1 MGESDLTQN
10 KASRF
15 IKVIALLIAVALAL
29 FHIYTSSIGI
39 LSGYALAS
47 IHWLLVGVY
56 IVITKPLKIK
66 GGLIID
72 IALIITNIFLSAYL
86 IRLQEEMIYRSGVYT
101 DFEVALAVV
110 AIICALA
117 IAGRVLEKSLSI
129 MSIIFIAYALFGYL
143 IPGMFHTVKFSL
155 SRIATYLYTS
165 TDGLYGST
173 LLVSAQYIFIF
184 LIFGSALEITGAGQF
199 FVDLA
204 LSFTGKYRGGPA
216 QASVY
221 ASMLMGT
228 ISGSGAAN
236 VAATGPFTIPLM
248 KRVGYKSDNAAAI
261 ASVAAS
267 GGQVM
272 PPVMGA
278 VAFMMS
284 EITGI
289 EYGKIAI
296 AAFVPGA
303 LYYVALSFIV
313 YFKARQDN
321 MEVIPKEELVR
332 PWDVFKKGWL
342 YLAPIA
348 LLAYLLLNGYSAQR
362 AALIGTAVTLIIGFI
377 LNRKVICL
385 ASFKKMCLDSADGIR
400 SIAASCLL
408 AGIIIGVL
416 NITGLGL
423 KLSQIIVSLSAGNLV
438 IGLILAMV
446 ASLILGLGLPTSASY
461 LILAVLVAPALTEMG
476 ASVLASHLFLI
487 YFAALS
493 SISPPVAITVFTASG
508 IAKADNMKA
517 GWLSMFYALG
527 GILLP
532 FMFVLNENY
541 LLHGTVFSIS
551 VTILMGVLG
560 AILLAAGIIGWCI
573 RNLNIF
579 ARIIMLVT
587 GTMVML
593 ADPLITTIGL
603 VVGGITIGIVY
614 VINKK
619 KSNLGEVSA

>member
-1 MGESDLTQN
+1 MGDLTN
-10 KASRF
+10 GKSTK
-15 IKVIALLIAVALAL
+15 IVNTIILILAIVLAV
-29 FHIYTSSIGI
+29 FHIYTASIGI
-39 LSGYALAS
+39 LPGYAQAS

-56 IVITKPLKIK
+56 IVLTKPLKTKLGKVFDLI
-66 GGLIID
+66 LII
-72 IALIITNIFLSAYL
+72 LNIFLSVYL
-86 IRLQEEMIYRSGVYT
+86 INLQEEMVYRSGVYT
-101 DFEVALAVV
+101 DFEVVLAVI
-110 AIICALA
+110 AIICAIA
-117 IAGRVLEKSLSI
+117 ISARVLERSLSI
-129 MSIIFIAYALFGYL
+129 MSIIFIVYSLLGYL
-143 IPGMFHTVKFSL
+143 IPGMFHTVKFSVG
-155 SRIATYLYTS
+155 RIATYLYTS

-184 LIFGSALEITGAGQF
+184 LIFGSVLEITGAGQF

-248 KRVGYKSDNAAAI
+248 KRVGYKSDETAAI

-278 VAFMMS
+278 VAFLMS

-303 LYYVALSFIV
+303 LYYIVLSFIV
-313 YFKARQDN
+313 YFSARKDN
-321 MEVIPKEELVR
+321 MEVIPKEELLR

-342 YLAPIA
+342 YLTPIV
-348 LLAYLLLNGYSAQR
+348 LLAYMLLNGYSAQR
-362 AALIGTAVTLIIGFI
+362 AALYGIIVTLIIGFI
-377 LNRKVICL
+377 INRKSI
-385 ASFKKMCLDSADGIR
+385 SIPNFKKVFLDSASGIR

-408 AGIIIGVL
+408 AGIIIGIL

-438 IGLILAMV
+438 LGLVLAMV

-461 LILAVLVAPALTEMG
+461 LILAVLVAPALTQMG
-476 ASVLASHLFLI
+476 ASPLASHLFLI

-508 IAKADNMKA
+508 IAKADNMRA
-517 GWLSMFYALG
+517 GWLAMFYALG

-541 LLHGTVFSIS
+541 LLNGTVLTIS
-551 VTILMGVLG
+551 VTILMGILG
-560 AILLAAGIIGWCI
+560 SIFLAAGIIGWCVTK
-573 RNLNIF
+573 LNII
-579 ARIIMLVT
+579 ARIIMLIT
-587 GTMVML
+587 GAMIML
-593 ADPLITTIGL
+593 AHPIITP
-603 VVGGITIGIVY
+603 IGIVIG
-614 VINKK
+614 VSTLLTIISINKK
-619 KSNLGEVSA
+619 KASKEVVA

>member
-1 MGESDLTQN
+1 MGDLTN
-10 KASRF
+10 SKSTK
-15 IKVIALLIAVALAL
+15 IVNTIILILAIVL
-29 FHIYTSSIGI
+29 AAFHIYTASIGI
-39 LSGYALAS
+39 LPGYAQAS

-56 IVITKPLKIK
+56 IVLTKPLKTKLGKFLDVI
-66 GGLIID
+66 LII
-72 IALIITNIFLSAYL
+72 LNIFLSVYL
-86 IRLQEEMIYRSGVYT
+86 INLQEEMIYRSGVYT
-101 DFEVALAVV
+101 DFEVVLAVI
-110 AIICALA
+110 AIICAIA
-117 IAGRVLEKSLSI
+117 ISGRVLERSLSI
-129 MSIIFIAYALFGYL
+129 MSIIFIVYSLLGYL
-143 IPGMFHTVKFSL
+143 IPGMFHTVKFSV

-184 LIFGSALEITGAGQF
+184 LIFGSVLEITGAGQF

-248 KRVGYKSDNAAAI
+248 KRVGYKSDETAAI

-278 VAFMMS
+278 VAFLMS

-303 LYYVALSFIV
+303 LYYIVLSFIV
-313 YFKARQDN
+313 YFSARKDN
-321 MEVIPKEELVR
+321 MEVIPKEELLH

-342 YLAPIA
+342 YLAPIV

-362 AALIGTAVTLIIGFI
+362 AALLGIIFTLIIGFI
-377 LNRKVICL
+377 LNRKSICISNL
-385 ASFKKMCLDSADGIR
+385 KKVCLDSASGIR

-438 IGLILAMV
+438 LGLVLAMV

-461 LILAVLVAPALTEMG
+461 LILAVLVAPALTQMG
-476 ASVLASHLFLI
+476 ASPLASHLFLI

-508 IAKADNMKA
+508 IAKADNMRA

-541 LLHGTVFSIS
+541 LLNGTVLSIS
-551 VTILMGVLG
+551 VTILMGILG
-560 AILLAAGIIGWCI
+560 SIFLAAGIIGWCGTK
-573 RNLNIF
+573 LNII
-579 ARIIMLVT
+579 ARIILLIT
-587 GTMVML
+587 GAMIML
-593 ADPLITTIGL
+593 AHPVITP
-603 VVGGITIGIVY
+603 VGIVIG
-614 VINKK
+614 VITLLTIVSINKK
-619 KSNLGEVSA
+619 KASKEVVA

>member
-1 MGESDLTQN
+1 MDDLTNSKSN
-10 KASRF
+10 KLVNTILLVLAF
-15 IKVIALLIAVALAL
+15 ALVA
-29 FHIYTSSIGI
+29 FHIYTASIGI
-39 LSGYALAS
+39 LPGYAQAA
-47 IHWLLVGVY
+47 IHWMLVGVY
-56 IVITKPLKIK
+56 IVLTKPLKTKVGK
-66 GGLIID
+66 GIDVLLII
-72 IALIITNIFLSAYL
+72 INIFLSIYL
-86 IRLQEEMIYRSGVYT
+86 INLQEEMIYRSGVYT
-101 DFEVALAVV
+101 NFEVILAVI

-117 IAGRVLEKSLSI
+117 ISGRVLEKSLSI
-129 MSIIFIAYALFGYL
+129 MSIIFIVYSLVGYL
-143 IPGMFHTVKFSL
+143 IPGMFHTVKFSV

-184 LIFGSALEITGAGQF
+184 LIFGSVLEITGAGQF

-248 KRVGYKSDNAAAI
+248 KRVGYKSDESAAI

-278 VAFMMS
+278 VAFLMS

-289 EYGKIAI
+289 EYGKIAL

-303 LYYVALSFIV
+303 LYYVVLSFIV
-313 YFKARQDN
+313 YFSARKDN

-342 YLAPIA
+342 YLAPVV

-362 AALIGTAVTLIIGFI
+362 AALIGIIVTLIIGFI
-377 LNRKVICL
+377 LNRECISI
-385 ASFKKMCLDSADGIR
+385 ANFKKMCIDSASGIR
-400 SIAASCLL
+400 SIAASCFL

-423 KLSQIIVSLSAGNLV
+423 KLSQIIVNLSAGNLV
-438 IGLILAMV
+438 FGLILAMV

-476 ASVLASHLFLI
+476 ASPLASHLFLI

-508 IAKADNMKA
+508 IAKADNMRA
-517 GWLSMFYALG
+517 GWLAMFYALG

-541 LLHGTVFSIS
+541 LLNGTAVSIT
-551 VTILMGVLG
+551 VTILMGILG
-560 AILLAAGIIGWCI
+560 SIFLAAGIIGWCVTKLNLII
-573 RNLNIF
+573 RIV
-579 ARIIMLVT
+579 MLIT
-587 GTMVML
+587 GTMIML
-593 ADPLITTIGL
+593 AHPIITP
-603 VVGGITIGIVY
+603 IGIAIGALSLFVIIN
-614 VINKK
+614 INKK
-619 KSNLGEVSA
+619 RIRMGEVA

>member
-1 MGESDLTQN
+1 MGNSTN
-10 KASRF
+10 RTSTKIVNIITF
-15 IKVIALLIAVALAL
+15 LLALAL
-29 FHIYTSSIGI
+29 VVFHIYTASIGI
-39 LSGYALAS
+39 LPGYAQAS

-56 IVITKPLKIK
+56 IVLTKPLKTKAGKIVDIL
-66 GGLIID
+66 LII
-72 IALIITNIFLSAYL
+72 ANIFLSVYL
-86 IRLQEEMIYRSGVYT
+86 IVLQKDMIYRSGIYT
-101 DFEVALAVV
+101 DFEVALAVIS
-110 AIICALA
+110 IICAIA
-117 IAGRVLEKSLSI
+117 ISCRVLEKSLSI
-129 MSIIFIAYALFGYL
+129 MSVLFIAYALLGFL
-143 IPGMFHTVKFSL
+143 IPGMFHTVKFSV

-184 LIFGSALEITGAGQF
+184 LIFGSVLEITGAGQF

-248 KRVGYKSDNAAAI
+248 KKVGYKADETAAI

-267 GGQVM
+267 GGQIM

-278 VAFMMS
+278 VAFLMS

-296 AAFVPGA
+296 AAFVPGV
-303 LYYVALSFIV
+303 LYYIVLSFIV
-313 YFKARQDN
+313 YFSARKDN
-321 MEVIPKEELVR
+321 MQVIPKEEQLR

-342 YLAPIA
+342 YLAPIIV
-348 LLAYLLLNGYSAQR
+348 LAFLLLNGYSAQR
-362 AALIGTAVTLIIGFI
+362 SALYGIILSLIIGFI
-377 LNRKVICL
+377 LNRKCI
-385 ASFKKMCLDSADGIR
+385 SIDNFKKICLDSAGGIR

-438 IGLILAMV
+438 LGLVLAML

-508 IAKADNMKA
+508 IAKADNMRA
-517 GWLSMFYALG
+517 GWLAMFYALG

-541 LLHGTVFSIS
+541 LLNGTVFSIS
-551 VTILMGVLG
+551 ITILMGILG
-560 AILLAAGIIGWCI
+560 GILLAAGIIGWCVTK
-573 RNLNIF
+573 LNMGG
-579 ARIIMLVT
+579 RILILIS
-587 GTMVML
+587 GTMVMF
-593 ADPLITTIGL
+593 AHPIITP
-603 VVGGITIGIVY
+603 IGIVIGAAFLFFIIS
-614 VINKK
+614 VNKK
-619 KSNLGEVSA
+619 KVSIGEA